1 MLGNRYYIE
10 KKVGEK
16 QLFGDKFLCGYLS
29 GAFILTLMLGTLYL
43 FFGAFAGV
51 VGTLLSVLIR
61 LELRAPGNQ
70 IFMGNTQLYNV
81 TVTAH
86 ALVMI
91 FFMVMPILIGGF
103 GN

>member
-43 FFGAFAGV
+43 FSSYSVFIALNPIDTASLKFNFVISNTIVIDENDRTV
-51 VGTLLSVLIR
+51 VR
-61 LELRAPGNQ
+61 K
-70 IFMGNTQLYNV
+70 YNE
-81 TVTAH
+81 
-86 ALVMI
+86 
-91 FFMVMPILIGGF
+91 
-103 GN
+103 N

>member
-43 FFGAFAGV
+43 FSTYSVFIALNPIDTASLKFNFVISNTIVINENIRTV
-51 VGTLLSVLIR
+51 VR
-61 LELRAPGNQ
+61 K
-70 IFMGNTQLYNV
+70 YNE
-81 TVTAH
+81 
-86 ALVMI
+86 
-91 FFMVMPILIGGF
+91 
-103 GN
+103 N

>member
-43 FFGAFAGV
+43 FSTYSVFIALNPIDTASLKFNFVISNTIVIDENDRTV
-51 VGTLLSVLIR
+51 VR
-61 LELRAPGNQ
+61 K
-70 IFMGNTQLYNV
+70 YNE
-81 TVTAH
+81 
-86 ALVMI
+86 
-91 FFMVMPILIGGF
+91 
-103 GN
+103 N

>member
-43 FFGAFAGV
+43 FSTYSVFIALNPIDTASLKFNFVISNTIVIDENIRTV
-51 VGTLLSVLIR
+51 VR
-61 LELRAPGNQ
+61 K
-70 IFMGNTQLYNV
+70 YNE
-81 TVTAH
+81 
-86 ALVMI
+86 
-91 FFMVMPILIGGF
+91 
-103 GN
+103 N